1 MRKMPAN
8 AKPHTAS
15 NTKPSAKSDAQVNA
29 PIVAL
34 AAKTHRCIASR
45 FPPVDLYEDL
55 TTPEHFQQFHALE
68 SLTNPRLETTQGASP
83 IDAAFA
89 YTPTATQG
97 GRFNRDYAAYYCA
110 LEEGTAV
117 GEAVFHRARFLREA
131 QMPATVVEARI
142 VVADLKADALIDIRS
157 AGSRFAALYDK
168 DDYRASQEF
177 GARLYAADS
186 EGIIY
191 NSVRCAGGHCI
202 AAFTPAVLRRA
213 RQSKHLDLQ
222 WDGQTIVNVMQKSMY
237 RL

>member
-1 MRKMPAN
+1 MRKPPAN
-8 AKPHTAS
+8 AKP
-15 NTKPSAKSDAQVNA
+15 DA
-29 PIVAL
+29 PMVAL

-55 TTPEHFQQFHALE
+55 TTSEHFQQFHALE
-68 SLTNPRLETTQGASP
+68 SLTNPRLETARVLGAAP

-89 YTPTATQG
+89 YTPTVGQG
-97 GRFNRDYAAYYCA
+97 GRFNRDYAVYYCA

-142 VVADLKADALIDIRS
+142 VVADLKADALIDIRGAS
-157 AGSRFAALYDK
+157 QDFVALYDK
-168 DDYRASQEF
+168 DDYSASQDF

-186 EGIIY
+186 EGIVY
-191 NSVRCAGGHCI
+191 NSVRCVGGHCI
-202 AAFTPAVLRRA
+202 AAFTPAILRRA

-222 WDGQTIVNVMQKSMY
+222 WDGKTIVNVMQKSMY